1 MSGRSDAARSQY
13 DPSDRPPDKAERSD
27 IVHPKLA
34 SPGCSPVLARCPL
47 LAGLAAS
54 ERLEILSAARTR
66 EFGRGEVLYL
76 EGDPVEEILLLRS
89 GCVKTTKFGE
99 SGTVAILG
107 LAAPGD
113 ALGAAGLIST
123 GQHTTTAEPVQ
134 QCRALVWHAENFR
147 TFLQRSPRLYQNMV
161 QIHFVYLRELEERFR
176 EMATEMVSRRV
187 ARQLARLHDLFE
199 SINNP
204 GEICLSQEELAQM
217 TGTTLFSI
225 SRLFTE
231 WEARGLVVAR
241 RHSVTVRNVDSLRA
255 IAE

>member
-1 MSGRSDAARSQY
+1 MPARSNVVRRQY
-13 DPSDRPPDKAERSD
+13 DSSEGPADGVDRREVVRTKKGALP
-27 IVHPKLA
+27 
-34 SPGCSPVLARCPL
+34 CSAALARCPL
-47 LAGLAAS
+47 LAGFSES
-54 ERLEILSAARTR
+54 ERAEILSAARIR
-66 EFGRGEVLYL
+66 EFGRDEILYF
-76 EGDPVEEILLLRS
+76 EGDPVEEILLLLS

-107 LAAPGD
+107 LAAAGD

-134 QCRALVWHAENFR
+134 HCRALVWPAASFQA
-147 TFLQRSPRLYQNMV
+147 FLQRSPRLYQNMV
-161 QIHFVYLRELEERFR
+161 QLHFVYIRELEERFR

-204 GEICLSQEELAQM
+204 GEICLSQEEVAQM

-241 RHSVTVRNVDSLRA
+241 RHSVTVRNVNSLRA

>member
-1 MSGRSDAARSQY
+1 MAGKANSARRDY
-13 DPSDRPPDKAERSD
+13 VSDRLTDAKDRS
-27 IVHPKLA
+27 VMATPKNA
-34 SPGCSPVLARCPL
+34 SAALNAVLAGCQL
-47 LAGLAAS
+47 LSGFSIS
-54 ERLEILSAARTR
+54 ERTEILSAARSR
-66 EFGRGEVLYL
+66 EFDRDEVLHF
-76 EGDPVEEILLLRS
+76 EGDPVEEVLLLHS

-99 SGTVAILG
+99 RGMVAILG
-107 LAAPGD
+107 LVAPGG

-134 QCRALVWHAENFR
+134 HCRALVWRAATFR
-147 TFLQRSPRLYQNMV
+147 AFLERSPRLYQNMV
-161 QIHFVYLRELEERFR
+161 QIHFTYLRELEERFH

-199 SINNP
+199 SNNNP

-217 TGTTLFSI
+217 TGTTLFSV

-241 RHSVTVRNVDSLRA
+241 RHSVTVRDVDSLRA
-255 IAE
+255 IAK

>member
-1 MSGRSDAARSQY
+1 MAGKANFARRDYLSVPVTDAAGS
-13 DPSDRPPDKAERSD
+13 SVGAPPKSAS
-27 IVHPKLA
+27 LA
-34 SPGCSPVLARCPL
+34 FNAVLARCPL
-47 LAGLAAS
+47 LSGLSGS
-54 ERLEILSAARTR
+54 ERAEILSAARTR
-66 EFGRGEVLYL
+66 EFGRGEVLYF
-76 EGDPVEEILLLRS
+76 EDDPVEEILLLLS

-107 LAAPGD
+107 LVAPGD
-113 ALGAAGLIST
+113 ALGAAGLISS
-123 GQHTTTAEPVQ
+123 GQHTTTAEPIQ
-134 QCRALVWHAENFR
+134 QCRALVWQAGAFR
-147 TFLQRSPRLYQNMV
+147 AFLERSPRLYRNMA
-161 QIHFVYLRELEERFR
+161 QLHFIYLRELEERFR

-204 GEICLSQEELAQM
+204 GEICLSQEEVAQM